1 MVSSS
6 WSTCNTTLEDSYIHE
21 IPLFN
26 SITFHHLGLFLA
38 AVFGLISI
46 ILALFLVFQHATHYL
61 RPWEQKHI
69 IRILLMI
76 PIYSSVQ
83 FLSYLFYR
91 KAVYFQVLG
100 NCYEAFAIASFF
112 TLLCHYVAPNLHDQK
127 DYFRGLAP
135 LNWVWGVFGLQK
147 CTGGQNKG
155 IFRKPR
161 SGLTWFNIIWIGVFQ
176 YCFIRILFTVVSVIT
191 EELGRYCEASLSPA
205 FAHVWVT
212 AFEALS
218 VTIAMFCLIQFYLQL
233 RYDLAEHKP
242 FLKVLCIKLVIFFSF
257 WQTIIISLL
266 SSGKGP
272 LQPSAKISY
281 QDIKVGIPAV
291 MLCIEM
297 AIFAVM
303 HLFAFPWKEYVIDKH
318 DPANMNPL
326 AMSGAGYSGA
336 SPRYQGGLL
345 GIKALA
351 DAFNPWDIIKA
362 SARGFR
368 WLFVGYRKREAD
380 RSYQNAGAA
389 AQQGKLDGLSPEYTT
404 GPTFA
409 GNREAATELRAGREG
424 LGQRSTDEGDRAGL
438 LRHSA
443 NMGGGRGPGT
453 SPYRTEAGEEDVSGD
468 EARTGQYHAP
478 PRTTAAAGYESKGL
492 DYGPT
497 SRPTMRDAEFGD
509 EDTGYHPG
517 VGPASGSAA
526 GARGSVHPAY
536 RAEGG
541 AAVPAPSWDPWAG
554 AQRSDAESVRPP
566 TYRSQDPRG

>member
-1 MVSSS
+1 
-6 WSTCNTTLEDSYIHE
+6 
-21 IPLFN
+21 
-26 SITFHHLGLFLA
+26 
-38 AVFGLISI
+38 
-46 ILALFLVFQHATHYL
+46 
-61 RPWEQKHI
+61 
-69 IRILLMI
+69 
-76 PIYSSVQ
+76 
-83 FLSYLFYR
+83 
-91 KAVYFQVLG
+91 
-100 NCYEAFAIASFF
+100 
-112 TLLCHYVAPNLHDQK
+112 
-127 DYFRGLAP
+127 
-135 LNWVWGVFGLQK
+135 
-147 CTGGQNKG
+147 
-155 IFRKPR
+155 
-161 SGLTWFNIIWIGVFQ
+161 IIWIGVFQ
-176 YCFIRILFTVVSVIT
+176 YCFIRILFTVVSVVT

-318 DPANMNPL
+318 SPANPL

-336 SPRYQGGLL
+336 SPRYQGGFL
-345 GIKALA
+345 GIKAMA

-380 RSYQNAGAA
+380 PSYQNGTGRGAA
-389 AQQGKLDGLSPEYTT
+389 AQQAKLDGLAPGYPPGHTS
-404 GPTFA
+404 GGNGA
-409 GNREAATELRAGREG
+409 GAPVLWAGGVG

-443 NMGGGRGPGT
+443 NMGGGRGANV
-453 SPYRTEAGEEDVSGD
+453 SPYRTETGEEDVSGD
-468 EARTGQYHAP
+468 EARMGQYHAP
-478 PRTTAAAGYESKGL
+478 PRTGPPGYESKGQ
-492 DYGPT
+492 DYGPPG
-497 SRPTMRDAEFGD
+497 RPTMRDTEFGD

-517 VGPASGSAA
+517 VGPAQGAA
-526 GARGSVHPAY
+526 GSRGSVHPAY

-554 AQRSDAESVRPP
+554 AQRSDQESLRAP
-566 TYRSQDPRG
+566 TYRTQDPHG